1 VAQAVYDER
10 TVACKPHVAPVA
22 AAPDCRTSSGA
33 FVLSVPGEGGPSKVS
48 GQFIVVWK
56 RSGQTWQMHRDI
68 WNTH

>member
-1 VAQAVYDER
+1 MSRRSRLRR
-10 TVACKPHVAPVA
+10 TAGLHPGP
-22 AAPDCRTSSGA
+22 SSSPGA
-33 FVLSVPGEGGPSKVS
+33 FVLSRPGYGGPSKVS